1 MYILKQTPFYTALF
15 AALIFFVV
23 LIDGAQAQHLNI
35 KNTENGKVRTLKTGQ
50 KIFLKF
56 SGGEEFSKA
65 KIQSLSDSSLT
76 LVMLDE
82 EEIMLR
88 EVKLKEIYSIKKT
101 SCMHKTA
108 QIAGAI
114 AMVGGA
120 GAIFEAPAIAGED
133 GSDWLVRG
141 TGIAVLAVGL
151 IPYLIK
157 PTEYVQGSNAEFSV
171 VK

>member
-1 MYILKQTPFYTALF
+1 MHILKRTSFHTGLF
-15 AALIFFVV
+15 ASVFFFVL
-23 LIDGAQAQHLNI
+23 LIHGVQAQQLNI

-56 SGGEEFSKA
+56 SLGEEFSKA
-65 KIQSLSDSSLT
+65 KIQSLTDSSIT

-88 EVKLKEIYSIKKT
+88 DVKLKDIYSIKKT

-120 GAIFEAPAIAGED
+120 ATFFEAPAIAGED

-141 TGIAVLAVGL
+141 TGVAVLAVGL

-157 PTEYVQGSNAEFSV
+157 PKEYVQGSNAEFSV